1 MDEILK
7 QTKVDWEVCDPTT
20 NDIKQYQLSWY
31 MELSPFMLEEEE
43 EEEEEGEEEDE
54 EQDKSWEEMNKF
66 NQVPPDSRTKTKKV
80 ICPMGRRRQTFQILC
95 VVGVFWLF

>member
-1 MDEILK
+1 MVYLWLWYCLVLSDQECVCNKKKYMDEILK

-43 EEEEEGEEEDE
+43 EEEEEGEEERRWRTGQVMGGDE
-54 EQDKSWEEMNKF
+54 
-66 NQVPPDSRTKTKKV
+66 QVQPGPSR
-80 ICPMGRRRQTFQILC
+80 Q
-95 VVGVFWLF
+95 